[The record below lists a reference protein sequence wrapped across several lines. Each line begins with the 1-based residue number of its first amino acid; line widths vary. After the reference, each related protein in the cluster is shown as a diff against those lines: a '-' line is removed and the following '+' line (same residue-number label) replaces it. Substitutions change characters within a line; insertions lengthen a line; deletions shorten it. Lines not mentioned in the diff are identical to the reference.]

1 MQHVLALLKSVATI
15 VALCAVATGLYGLY
29 VGYQTMLEFEN
40 AATAVA
46 LVVCIAGSFAW
57 GPLNRG
63 HGSRLTQDGDRP
75 TPATGNPRNQYR
87 GVILLSGGISFLGL
101 VIGVHYLLL

>member
-1 MQHVLALLKSVATI
+1 MHHVFALFKSVGI
-15 VALCAVATGLYGLY
+15 VVALCAAATGIYGLY
-29 VGYQTMLEFEN
+29 VGYRTVLEFEN

-46 LVVCIAGSFAW
+46 IVVCIAGSFAW

-75 TPATGNPRNQYR
+75 TPVTGNLRNQYR
-87 GVILLSGGISFLGL
+87 GVILLAGGISFLGL
-101 VIGVHYLLL
+101 VIGTHYLLS